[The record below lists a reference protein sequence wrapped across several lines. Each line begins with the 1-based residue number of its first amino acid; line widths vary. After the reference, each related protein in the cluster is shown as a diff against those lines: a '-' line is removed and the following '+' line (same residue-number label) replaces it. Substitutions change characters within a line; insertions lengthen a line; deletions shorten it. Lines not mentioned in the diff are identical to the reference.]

1 MRQIKK
7 LIKAFNEKYGL
18 EGRFED
24 ALEVGGSEFK
34 SEINFVESEV
44 KNLLEKEIGW
54 EGFLNIT
61 LVNGLQIMIPFY

>member
-24 ALEVGGSEFK
+24 ALEVGGSEFE

-61 LVNGLQIMIPFY
+61 LVNGLQIVIPF